1 MAGGPGTP
9 IDNHQSI
16 STMKI
21 CRFNENR
28 LGVVEGRNVQ
38 DITAAVDSIPTPAWP
53 QPPGDLM
60 IGNLQQLLPI
70 MHKLRR
76 ESETFSLRD
85 LHLNSP
91 IARPSKII
99 GAPINY
105 AAHQDEVEHDP
116 ELIPSGQVGNVQTSG
131 LFLKAPIPVGPD
143 DGVKLSF
150 QNRRTDHEVELAIV
164 IGQNCRKVTE
174 DEALDYVAGYTIGL
188 DMTIRGGEDRS
199 LRKALDSHSVL
210 GPWLVTRN
218 EIENPDNLEISL
230 ALNGST
236 RQHSNTKNMIYS
248 TRKLIAYASSYYT
261 LYPGDVIMCG
271 TPAGVGPVT
280 VGDTLE
286 CSIEKIGSMQVAIK
300 AA

>member
-1 MAGGPGTP
+1 
-9 IDNHQSI
+9 
-16 STMKI
+16 MKI

-38 DITAAVDSIPTPAWP
+38 DVTAALDDMPMPSWP

-60 IGNLQQLLPI
+60 IGNLDTLLPL
-70 MHKLRR
+70 MHRLRR
-76 ESETFSLRD
+76 QSETFSLRD

-105 AAHQDEVEHDP
+105 RAHQDEMKDDP
-116 ELIPSGQVGNVQTSG
+116 ELMLSNQFGSVETHG

-143 DGVKLSF
+143 DGVRLSF

-164 IGQNCRKVTE
+164 IGQNCRKVSE
-174 DEALDYVAGYTIGL
+174 DAALDYVAGYTIGL

-210 GPWLVTRN
+210 GPWLVTKN
-218 EIENPDNLEISL
+218 EIENPDSLEISL
-230 ALNGST
+230 SLNGSE
-236 RQHSNTKNMIYS
+236 RQHSNTEKMIYS
-248 TRKLIAYASSYYT
+248 TRKLIAFASSYYT

-271 TPAGVGPVT
+271 TPAGVGAVS
-280 VGDTLE
+280 VGDVLE
-286 CSIEKIGSMQVAIK
+286 CNIEKIGSMQVSIK

>member
-1 MAGGPGTP
+1 
-9 IDNHQSI
+9 
-16 STMKI
+16 MKI
-21 CRFNENR
+21 CRFNESR

-38 DITAAVDSIPTPAWP
+38 DVTAAIDQIPAPSWP

-60 IGNLQQLLPI
+60 IGNLDTLLPV
-70 MHKLRR
+70 MHRLRR
-76 ESETFSLRD
+76 QSETFSLRD

-105 AAHQDEVEHDP
+105 QAHQDEVADDP
-116 ELIPSGQVGNVQTSG
+116 ELMPSSQVGSVETHG

-143 DGVKLSF
+143 DGVRLSF
-150 QNRRTDHEVELAIV
+150 QSRRTDHEVELAIV
-164 IGQNCRKVTE
+164 IGKNCRKVSE
-174 DEALDYVAGYTIGL
+174 DDALDYVAGYTIGL
-188 DMTIRGGEDRS
+188 DMTIRGREDRS

-210 GPWLVTRN
+210 GPWLVTKN
-218 EIENPDNLEISL
+218 EIENPDSLEISL

-236 RQHSNTKNMIYS
+236 RQHSNTEKMIYS
-248 TRKLIAYASSYYT
+248 TRKLIAFASSYYT

-280 VGDTLE
+280 VGDSLE
-286 CSIEKIGSMQVAIK
+286 CSIEKIGSMQVTIK